1 MSQIPVDDTKR
12 REVLRDLATGLLS
25 LVLSGGL
32 ALTHFGQEGRLH
44 EDFGREPGPA
54 LLPELLLAALAL
66 AGAGMLGRGVFGLRN
81 QEGRLDIA
89 SASGG
94 LRSLGTALSVVAL
107 LFLFLLA
114 EAFIGFG
121 IAALSL
127 GAAVAMILSRQEGG
141 SMPRAAFEG
150 IVIAIALYGLFRF
163 VLSVPLT

>member
-1 MSQIPVDDTKR
+1 MSRTPADDTKR

-32 ALTHFGQEGRLH
+32 ALTHFAQEGRLH

-54 LLPELLLAALAL
+54 LLPELLLIALAL
-66 AGAGMLGRGVFGLRN
+66 AGVGMLGRGAFGLHR
-81 QEGRLDIA
+81 QRGRLDIA
-89 SASGG
+89 SAVGG
-94 LRSLGTALSVVAL
+94 LRSFGTALSVTAL

-121 IAALSL
+121 MAALGL
-127 GAAVAMILSRQEGG
+127 GAAVAMILYRQEGG
-141 SMPRAAFEG
+141 SVPRAALEG
-150 IVIAIALYGLFRF
+150 IVIAIALYALFRF